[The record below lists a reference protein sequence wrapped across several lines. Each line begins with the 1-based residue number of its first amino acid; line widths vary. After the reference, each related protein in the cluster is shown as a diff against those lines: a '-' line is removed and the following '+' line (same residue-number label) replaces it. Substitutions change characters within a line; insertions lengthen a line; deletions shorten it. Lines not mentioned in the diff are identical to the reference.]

1 MKMKIKINIKW
12 LSGLIFAAS
21 IFISCKNIDYYTIN
35 GNLTGLENTDIYIVT
50 KSDSVSRIDT
60 IPAKNDKFRF
70 TGVSDSLNAVV
81 LYMQKGNVW
90 ATVWAKNGDNITLNG
105 DVEYPEL
112 ILAKGGEVN
121 NLLSAFKGKNKA
133 LIIEKGDLNDKIL
146 INSNDSNI
154 LNTGI
159 TDAQYLSR
167 IKAINQLLKVETEDF
182 VKSNPASVASLV
194 LIQDYILDVENVND
208 ILPLLEQ
215 ITDEAKENELY
226 DRLQNWSIKKQQT
239 EIGHQA
245 PDFSLVNTQK
255 DTLSLKSFENRYL
268 LLTFAA
274 SWCPTCESDYAKW
287 LAIRKAFPE
296 KKVGMLTVS
305 LDENISDWK
314 ELAKEKGITW
324 MQAIDNAGWASNM
337 VSLYNVSEIPCNYL
351 IDKDGKIIGSKIP
364 ADSVKALLE
373 LKIKN

>member
-1 MKMKIKINIKW
+1 MKIKTGIKL
-12 LSGLIFAAS
+12 LSGLVFAAS
-21 IFISCKNIDYYTIN
+21 IFVSCKDTDSYTIN
-35 GNLTGLENTDIYIVT
+35 GNLTGLENTDIYVVT

-60 IPAKNDKFRF
+60 IPTKNDKFRF
-70 TGVSDSLNAVV
+70 IGVSDSLNSVV
-81 LYMQKGNVW
+81 LYMRKGNVW
-90 ATVWAKNGDNITLNG
+90 TTVWAKNGDNITLNG

-121 NLLSAFKGKNKA
+121 NLLSAFKEKNKA
-133 LIIEKGDLNDKIL
+133 IIVEKGDLNDKIS
-146 INSNDSNI
+146 INSKDSNI

-159 TDAQYLSR
+159 ADAQYLSR
-167 IKAINQLLKVETEDF
+167 IKAINQLLKAETEDF
-182 VKSNPASVASLV
+182 VKANQASVASLV
-194 LIQDYILDVENVND
+194 LIQDYILDVENTND
-208 ILPLLEQ
+208 ILPLLGQ
-215 ITDEAKENELY
+215 ITGEAKENELY
-226 DRLQNWSIKKQQT
+226 GKLWNWSMKKQQT

-245 PDFSLVNTQK
+245 PDFSVVNTKK
-255 DTLSLKSFENRYL
+255 DTVSLKTFENRYL

-274 SWCPTCESDYAKW
+274 SWCPTCESDYVKW
-287 LAIRKAFPE
+287 LAIRKTFPE

-314 ELAKEKGITW
+314 ELAKEEGITW

-364 ADSVKALLE
+364 TDSVGVILE
-373 LKIKN
+373 LRTKN